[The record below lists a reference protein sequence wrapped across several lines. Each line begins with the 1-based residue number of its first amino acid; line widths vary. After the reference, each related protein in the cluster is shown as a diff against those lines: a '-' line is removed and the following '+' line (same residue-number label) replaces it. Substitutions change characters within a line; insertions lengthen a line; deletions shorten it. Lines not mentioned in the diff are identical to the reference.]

1 MPVFFPQPIP
11 QEPVNSLV
19 PLKKTKEPLNLLDEL
34 EKKRKELAKKKLEDE
49 ENKKRRI

>member
-1 MPVFFPQPIP
+1 LPVFFPQPIP

-19 PLKKTKEPLNLLDEL
+19 PLEETKEPLNLLEEL
-34 EKKRKELAKKKLEDE
+34 AKKRKELAKKMLEDE